1 MDNVYSY
8 DDMANA
14 CVDCKN
20 ILEKMKELIDRFDD
34 ATDAYSANIKDKI
47 SVAAEKLVE
56 ELRAII
62 DSTKETVDKMNEL
75 MGESADGL
83 ATTEIAGEGDIN
95 DI

>member
-47 SVAAEKLVE
+47 SIAAEKLVE

-83 ATTEIAGEGDIN
+83 AMTEIAGEGDIN